1 MAEALWYAA
10 SQLIYR
16 KEERK
21 IIMVITDGEPDHQ
34 ADTQDIISLCE
45 RSGIELVG
53 VGIQTDSV
61 ERLFKSSVTVLD
73 LASLKSSLFEV
84 GKAAI
89 G

>member
-1 MAEALWYAA
+1 MEEALWCAA

-16 KEERK
+16 QEERK

-61 ERLFKSSVTVLD
+61 ERLFKSSITVLD
-73 LASLKSSLFEV
+73 LASLRSSLFEV

>member
-1 MAEALWYAA
+1 
-10 SQLIYR
+10 
-16 KEERK
+16 
-21 IIMVITDGEPDHQ
+21 
-34 ADTQDIISLCE
+34 
-45 RSGIELVG
+45 VG